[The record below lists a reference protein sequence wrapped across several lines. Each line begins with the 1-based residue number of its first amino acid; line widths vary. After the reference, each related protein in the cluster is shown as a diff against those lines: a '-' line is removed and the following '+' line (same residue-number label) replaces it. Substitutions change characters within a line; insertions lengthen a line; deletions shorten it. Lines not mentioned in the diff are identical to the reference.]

1 MNLFDTVFKTISA
14 PFSAFFPKKYPYV
27 ENGVRYVAPAPI
39 TTHPQVYNQSNQ
51 VIRSQPPQTLSPS
64 QELRQ
69 IETEMG
75 IPLTNFNDAEA
86 LLYLPK
92 SRQYLR
98 EFREKKAQDVQGYQ
112 KLNAGIAEQNQKLI
126 QKEQSAWN
134 SYDAEQNRRE
144 ANSRMVRQTHD
155 NAEKPYLDY
164 LNHIQDIQ
172 NKMHVPFPPIKFG

>member
-112 KLNAGIAEQNQKLI
+112 KLNAGIAEQNQKQQ
-126 QKEQSAWN
+126 QKEKLGWD
-134 SYDAEQNRRE
+134 SYNTEQNRRIV
-144 ANSRMVRQTHD
+144 NSNQLRQQHD
-155 NAEKPYLDY
+155 FIEKPYLDWMAQQNAY
-164 LNHIQDIQ
+164 LNQQ
-172 NKMHVPFPPIKFG
+172 APPLPIKFQ